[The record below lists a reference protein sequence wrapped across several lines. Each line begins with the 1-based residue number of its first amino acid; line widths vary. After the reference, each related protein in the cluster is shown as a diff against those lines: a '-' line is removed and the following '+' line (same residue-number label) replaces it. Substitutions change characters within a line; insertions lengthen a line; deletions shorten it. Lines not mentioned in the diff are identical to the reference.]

1 MRNEWDVV
9 RKFEE
14 EIAEFAGS
22 KYGVAVESCTFALFL
37 CCYYKLKSYKY
48 KFVNIPK
55 HTYPGVPCSI
65 IHAGGKVVFDDY
77 PWVGAYELKPLNVW
91 DCAKRFR
98 PNMFTELFTFPK
110 PPYVCLSFHA
120 KKRIPIG
127 RGGMVLTDDKDFYD
141 WARVVIRDGKHETP
155 LYKDYFDVLGW
166 NAYMTPEQAAR
177 GLQLF
182 HACEC
187 FEDLIE
193 EPDYPDLSQ
202 FKIYDT

>member
-1 MRNEWDVV
+1 MKNEWDIV

-22 KYGVAVESCTFALFL
+22 KYAVAVESCTFALFI
-37 CCYYKLKSYKY
+37 CCKY
-48 KFVNIPK
+48 LFMNNPFTETPVIHLPK

-65 IHAGGKVVFDDY
+65 IHARGRVVFEDRE
-77 PWVGAYELKPLNVW
+77 WRGAYQLQAYPIW
-91 DCAKRFR
+91 DSAKRFA
-98 PNMFTELFTFPK
+98 PSM
-110 PPYVCLSFHA
+110 YVRDSFYCLSFHA

-127 RGGMVLTDDKDFYD
+127 RGGMILLNDKDAYD
-141 WARVVIRDGKHETP
+141 WFRVAVRDGKHEVP
-155 LYKDYFDVLGW
+155 LHQDKFNILGW

-182 HACEC
+182 HACGC
-187 FEDLIE
+187 FDDLTE

-202 FKIYDT
+202 FEVYK